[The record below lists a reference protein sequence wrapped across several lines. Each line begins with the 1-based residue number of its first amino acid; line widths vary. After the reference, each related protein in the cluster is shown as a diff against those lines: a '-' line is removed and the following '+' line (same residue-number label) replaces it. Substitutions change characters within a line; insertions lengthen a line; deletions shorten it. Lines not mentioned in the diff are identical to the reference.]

1 LLTLK
6 ATQSTYQ
13 VDVGISIVAKNDRP
27 FLGVVRCDALIGD
40 IKIVLG
46 GGATY
51 VDSFVLYLLPRLH
64 EFHSARTNV
73 TLMRHVAAMRRW
85 MQSWMEILKKTI
97 ISELQAEIVNMTSYV
112 PLSSS

>member
-1 LLTLK
+1 MC
-6 ATQSTYQ
+6 Q

-51 VDSFVLYLLPRLH
+51 VDSFTLPLLPRLH
-64 EFHSARTNV
+64 EFHSARTNESHASCGHNAQV
-73 TLMRHVAAMRRW
+73 DAVVDGDPQEDHHLRA
-85 MQSWMEILKKTI
+85 
-97 ISELQAEIVNMTSYV
+97 
-112 PLSSS
+112 PG